1 MSAAAVRA
9 VRRIGA
15 AMMLI
20 MAAAAH
26 APVHADVIVVSSN
39 AASVKAGSLLG
50 NDTTIDVPSGARVR
64 VMMPSGR
71 TQEFKGPAKVKVADL
86 GKGETI
92 NESLWNDVKRLVS
105 NQNQAIESTIGAV
118 RSVVPKSRGGG
129 EGANAPRAFKHVP
142 DPVPPPAFS
151 WRRVSIDA
159 GGDVCVEKGAPLEL
173 LRAAPGRPLAINIV
187 NVQSKK
193 RGVAEFAVGSA
204 TAAWPADVGTDVG
217 LYAVVMP
224 DGAKRDIRLRP
235 IAPLPEADET
245 LRVLHGQR
253 CLVQV
258 EAWLRGQMTAAR

>member
-1 MSAAAVRA
+1 MSTAVVLA
-9 VRRIGA
+9 VRRTGA
-15 AMMLI
+15 AMMLTL
-20 MAAAAH
+20 AAAAH
-26 APVHADVIVVSSN
+26 APAHADVIVVSSN
-39 AASVKAGSLLG
+39 SASVKAGSVLG
-50 NDTTIDVPSGARVR
+50 NDKTIDVPSGARVR

-71 TQEFKGPAKVKVADL
+71 TQEFKGPATVKVADL
-86 GKGETI
+86 GKGEAI

-105 NQNQAIESTIGAV
+105 NTKQATESTIGAV
-118 RSVVPKSRGGG
+118 RSVAPKSGGG

-142 DPVPPPAFS
+142 DPAPPPAFS

-159 GGDVCVEKGAPLEL
+159 GGDVCVEKGAPIEL
-173 LRAAPGRPLAINIV
+173 LRAAPGRPLAINVV

-193 RGVAEFAVGSA
+193 RGAAEFAVGSA
-204 TAAWPADVGTDVG
+204 TAAWPADVGTEVG

>member
-1 MSAAAVRA
+1 MRTSALRVGWRL
-9 VRRIGA
+9 GA
-15 AMMLI
+15 AMMATL
-20 MAAAAH
+20 AAAAY
-26 APVHADVIVVSSN
+26 APAHADVIVVSSN
-39 AASVKAGSLLG
+39 VASIKSGSVLG
-50 NDTTIDVPSGARVR
+50 SDKTIDVPSGARVR

-86 GKGETI
+86 GKGEAI

-105 NQNQAIESTIGAV
+105 NQKQASESTVGAV
-118 RSVVPKSRGGG
+118 RSMAPKSGAG
-129 EGANAPRAFKHVP
+129 EGASASRSFKHVP
-142 DPVPPPAFS
+142 EPVVLPPAFS
-151 WRRVSIDA
+151 WRRVPIDA

-173 LRAAPGRPLAINIV
+173 LRGAPGRPLAISVV

-193 RGVAEFAVGSA
+193 RGAADFAVGSA

-217 LYAVVMP
+217 LYAVVLP